1 MTTQNTQTKTRIGRT
16 IASVALVGMG
26 MATMFMATAV
36 AESRSGTGMGPG
48 MIDLDELAI
57 IDAPLF
63 FTGSVV
69 TADSTSCIPTG
80 VPIQEGIDI
89 EITNNNTGP
98 RRYQVFFYD
107 GAVEGGQ
114 TPAFT
119 FPEDASTE
127 SELELIHSYGS
138 EEFDRYW
145 GTADDATVVR
155 VQVTQRWLFPG
166 SQPTVVFD
174 EEVTICET
182 DAEAQL
188 AEAAAD
194 YAAEVAAEEAAQAL
208 TEAEATAAA
217 SEQALA
223 EAEATAAASEQAL
236 AEAEATAAA
245 SEQEASESAA
255 VAEEAAAT
263 SIAQAQ
269 AETKEAKAD
278 LVIALMQA
286 EKDAAGNAPGEGSP
300 GAPETSDEELAVG
313 EDLGEHSKPGMSGV
327 ILGLIIVL
335 GLAGVGAVA
344 GAVLNLRK

>member
-1 MTTQNTQTKTRIGRT
+1 
-16 IASVALVGMG
+16 MG

-80 VPIQEGIDI
+80 VPIHEGIDI

-223 EAEATAAASEQAL
+223 EAEATAAASEQ
-236 AEAEATAAA
+236 
-245 SEQEASESAA
+245 EASESAA

-300 GAPETSDEELAVG
+300 GAPETSDEEL
-313 EDLGEHSKPGMSGV
+313 GV
-327 ILGLIIVL
+327 C
-335 GLAGVGAVA
+335 
-344 GAVLNLRK
+344 